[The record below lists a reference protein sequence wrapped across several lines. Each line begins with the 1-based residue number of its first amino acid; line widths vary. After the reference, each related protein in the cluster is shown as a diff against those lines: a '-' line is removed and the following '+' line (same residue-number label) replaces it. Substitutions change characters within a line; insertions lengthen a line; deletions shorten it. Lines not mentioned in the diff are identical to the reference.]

1 MNKRKLLSLALTLC
15 MVAILAIGGSLAY
28 LTDTD
33 AKTNVFTIGNVTI
46 DLWENFNEEEA
57 KLIPTTGKDADGSI
71 KNAIEKE
78 VYVTNTGS
86 EDAYVRV
93 HIAIPKDLDDGDPS
107 FDAGKNVLHFNYAE
121 ASVGEGKWDWSDTTG
136 APYEGNYNFYTTQI
150 DDIWYNVYVVTYESK
165 LASGDE
171 TVDAIH
177 QVYLD
182 ATTTNEDL
190 TKIAKTLSNNWKI
203 HVIAEGA
210 QADGFDNAYDALNAA
225 FGIPGK
231 YTVNWNADTTGSVD
245 KGTPEPAATEAP
257 ADTNA

>member
-46 DLWENFNEEEA
+46 DLWENFDEEEA

-93 HIAIPKDLDDGDPS
+93 HIAIPKALDDGDPS

-121 ASVGEGKWDWSDTTG
+121 TSVGEGKWDWSDATG
-136 APYEGNYNFYTTQI
+136 APYEGNYNFYTAQI
-150 DDIWYNVYVVTYESK
+150 DGITYNVYVVTYESELLGSSNENATEANK
-165 LASGDE
+165 T
-171 TVDAIH
+171 TVNAIH

-182 ATTTNEDL
+182 SKVTNSDL
-190 TKIAKTLSNNWKI
+190 ANLNTQLNGNWKI

-210 QADGFDNAYDALNAA
+210 QADGFDNAYDALNTA

-231 YTVNWNADTTGSVD
+231 YTVNWNADT
-245 KGTPEPAATEAP
+245 
-257 ADTNA
+257 NA